1 MAAYLRL
8 GDVIYPNARKIDYN
22 YAAGV
27 DYIMSRLSFISE
39 QDGTVDAAYQY
50 LGLDT
55 IAVEDY
61 PQAGIELACTFDRFG
76 RVEYQAWEPDS
87 GSGSILDQIAYVRD
101 RDGNVTSA
109 LEETAGNAAAIAGD
123 GLGLDPVLLR
133 RARPG
138 EQLHPAALRRD
149 GRDEHVGL
157 VAVRLAGQ
165 QHPAKHRRQL
175 QRRQRG
181 NDDQQRRAPAQLRPC
196 RQHADVE
203 QRRHGGLRRL
213 GRLVEVDGTSGT
225 VEQCEY
231 DGTGRRVQVATPTT
245 VETDYYSGQQ
255 VIQSDTAVT
264 GSGTT
269 RYQWIWSPRY
279 IDAPICR
286 DTLDSNGN
294 VESPTTGSTTSA
306 TPTTTSRPWCN
317 TTRPPAV
324 ASCRA
329 LHLRSIRHRDD
340 LQARLE
346 RDADILVGQQH
357 DLVRRGDLRRPTGL
371 YFDSAR
377 YYDPTMGRFIS
388 QDPIGIT
395 MREQSV

>member
-61 PQAGIELACTFDRFG
+61 PQAGIEIACTFHRFG

-109 LEETAGNAAAIAGD
+109 LEETAGNALQSPGMD
-123 GLGLDPVLLR
+123 SVWTQVLLR

-181 NDDQQRRAPAQLRPC
+181 NDDQQRRASAQLQPC

-203 QRRHGGLRRL
+203 QRRHGGLQRL
-213 GRLVEVDGTSGT
+213 GPAGRGGRTSGT

-245 VETDYYSGQQ
+245 VEMDYYSGQQ
-255 VIQSDTAVT
+255 VIESDTAVT

-294 VESPTTGSTTSA
+294 VESPTTGRIYYVGDANYNVTAVVQYNPTAGAWQVVERYTYDPYGIVTIYKPDWSGTRTSSSVSNTILYA
-306 TPTTTSRPWCN
+306 GETFDDSDRPVLRQPAITIRPWGGSSAK
-317 TTRPPAV
+317 TR
-324 ASCRA
+324 
-329 LHLRSIRHRDD
+329 
-340 LQARLE
+340 
-346 RDADILVGQQH
+346 
-357 DLVRRGDLRRPTGL
+357 
-371 YFDSAR
+371 
-377 YYDPTMGRFIS
+377 
-388 QDPIGIT
+388 
-395 MREQSV
+395 

>member
-61 PQAGIELACTFDRFG
+61 PQAGIEPACTFDRFG

-109 LEETAGNAAAIAGD
+109 LEETAGNAPQSPGMD
-123 GLGLDPVLLR
+123 SVWTQDLLR
-133 RARPG
+133 RGRPG

-181 NDDQQRRAPAQLRPC
+181 NDDQGQPAPPSYDLPATCRR
-196 RQHADVE
+196 
-203 QRRHGGLRRL
+203 
-213 GRLVEVDGTSGT
+213 
-225 VEQCEY
+225 
-231 DGTGRRVQVATPTT
+231 
-245 VETDYYSGQQ
+245 
-255 VIQSDTAVT
+255 
-264 GSGTT
+264 
-269 RYQWIWSPRY
+269 
-279 IDAPICR
+279 
-286 DTLDSNGN
+286 
-294 VESPTTGSTTSA
+294 
-306 TPTTTSRPWCN
+306 
-317 TTRPPAV
+317 
-324 ASCRA
+324 
-329 LHLRSIRHRDD
+329 
-340 LQARLE
+340 
-346 RDADILVGQQH
+346 
-357 DLVRRGDLRRPTGL
+357 
-371 YFDSAR
+371 
-377 YYDPTMGRFIS
+377 
-388 QDPIGIT
+388 
-395 MREQSV
+395 